1 MAMLVKKE
9 KEDFMKF
16 TVMYKVKAGDAA
28 VVMDCACDSLSSLYR
43 IVYAMAGKT
52 SSIGNFEMF
61 IAHQKLPNGDVI
73 ELDKEGFTRA
83 IRATRLDDEAR
94 NEAAVLAAESKA
106 LTVVNPIPPMFKK
119 DQAFDRKFF
128 SVYPVTKA
136 PWRKSYEPVVR

>member
-1 MAMLVKKE
+1 
-9 KEDFMKF
+9 MKF
-16 TVMYKVKAGDAA
+16 TVMYKVRAGDAA

-94 NEAAVLAAESKA
+94 NEAAVLVAESKA
-106 LTVVNPIPPMFKK
+106 LTLVNPIPPMFKK

-128 SVYPVTKA
+128 SICSVTAA